1 MTKIAADHYS
11 DGYTSGFTA
20 GRTRGHADI
29 VELVWAFIREHG
41 TIITAKGETTI
52 SVDALFAVI
61 EPKHKR

>member
-1 MTKIAADHYS
+1 
-11 DGYTSGFTA
+11 
-20 GRTRGHADI
+20 